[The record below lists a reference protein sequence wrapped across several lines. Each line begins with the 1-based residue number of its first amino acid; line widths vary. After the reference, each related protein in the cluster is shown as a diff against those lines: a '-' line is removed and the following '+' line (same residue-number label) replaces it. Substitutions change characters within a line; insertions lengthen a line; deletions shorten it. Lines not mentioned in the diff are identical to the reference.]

1 MSVEL
6 IVSRSGRKNFEHMGA
21 IYDYCVA
28 TFGKHDCFVTWDV
41 SFADNTDDWVA
52 FKFWDEKL
60 ATMLKLVYPE
70 MLSREEFE
78 NRRWEIS

>member
-1 MSVEL
+1 MV
-6 IVSRSGRKNFEHMGA
+6 A

-41 SFADNTDDWVA
+41 GFADNTDDWVG
-52 FKFWDEKL
+52 FTFWDEKL

-70 MLSREEFE
+70 MMSREEFE
-78 NRRWEIS
+78 NRQWEIS